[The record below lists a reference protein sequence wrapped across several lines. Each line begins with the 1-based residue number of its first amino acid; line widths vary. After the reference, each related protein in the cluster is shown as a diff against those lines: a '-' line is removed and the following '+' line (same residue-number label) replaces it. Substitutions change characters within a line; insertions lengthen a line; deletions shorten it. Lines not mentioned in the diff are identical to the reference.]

1 MNFKKCFSIV
11 IVSLVTLSLH
21 SMLCA
26 SNLSTHAYVLTQFL
40 QQTPI
45 PSTASLI
52 DHSTDPNFA
61 THAQTFWNN
70 WVHNQTEQTWS
81 SLASGIQR
89 TIDEATNYTKSCS
102 YAGISSDVG
111 GCYTQILYALQQA
124 AYYATAPTQF
134 TLVQNYIAKIQNAK
148 TNDGIYPIAS
158 IANIAGL
165 IMEVQD
171 AVNFLN
177 SVYIVNAAT
186 DFVTIQVAVNNAI
199 NYMSSS
205 SATRQQYGRTLR
217 PAVINA
223 LIKAATGTL
232 PGNYEATYSLINAAQ
247 KKFTSGNSS
256 DSGSDFNPAFN
267 ALVTTKIAAL
277 KVASIN
283 KNFDQIVTALTN
295 VVSATTTDATLKTN
309 LNTAIIAALKTAAGL
324 VTTDTQCNQLSSLIT
339 TAQANAAISSSDLTK
354 IATEVGYVTQFYTS
368 SITFD
373 KLKSTLT
380 NALKITTPLS
390 LNFANHVY
398 KALTTLITL
407 IPSGVVRS
415 PVTTRA
421 DTSANKAAATARAN
435 AIKDAKK
442 TFDTARSAKFM
453 ASFKAQINALSTQ
466 LPKN

>member
-11 IVSLVTLSLH
+11 IVSFVTLSLH
-21 SMLCA
+21 SMLFA
-26 SNLSTHAYVLTQFL
+26 SNLSMYNYVLNLLLT
-40 QQTPI
+40 QTPI
-45 PSTASLI
+45 PSSASLI
-52 DHSTDPNFA
+52 DHSTDPSFA
-61 THAQTFWNN
+61 THAQTFWSN
-70 WVHNQTEQTWS
+70 WFKNQNEQIYS
-81 SLASGIQR
+81 NANSGIQR
-89 TIDEATNYTKSCS
+89 TIDEVIKYIPIYT
-102 YAGISSDVG
+102 YADIIPDQS
-111 GCYTQILYALQQA
+111 TMILQALQQA
-124 AYYATAPTQF
+124 AYYSTTPTQF
-134 TLVQNYIAKIQNAK
+134 TLVQSYITNIKNLK
-148 TNDGIYPIAS
+148 TYDCMSPVAI
-158 IANIAGL
+158 IAGL
-165 IMEVQD
+165 DTNLIKDVQD
-171 AVNFLN
+171 ALNFSN
-177 SVYIVNAAT
+177 SLYTLNAAT

-199 NYMSSS
+199 NYVPSS

-217 PAVINA
+217 PAVIKA

-247 KKFTSGNSS
+247 KKFTSGDSS
-256 DSGSDFNPAFN
+256 DSGSDFTPVFN
-267 ALVTTKIAAL
+267 ALVTTKTTAL
-277 KVASIN
+277 KVASMN

-295 VVSATTTDATLKTN
+295 VVSATTSDAALKTN
-309 LNTAIIAALKTAAGL
+309 LNTAVIAALKMAAGL
-324 VTTDTQCNQLSSLIT
+324 VTTSAQVAQLSSIIT
-339 TAQANAAISSSDLTK
+339 TAKTNAAINPSDLTK